1 MSWSYQPLSPPAS
14 PANVMSPGK
23 STSPLVQRPPQADMT
38 GTYPIRFAR
47 MLPASLMRSPPPVTH
62 QRPSADV
69 VGGCQTRNDVIR
81 SLPPMQLPPPAV
93 QRLPQSEAVTRY
105 PLHVGNIL
113 PTSPMRATTAVIQRL
128 PHAEMGSRFP
138 MHTSSL
144 QTPPRG
150 THPLPQADDIDGGRL
165 ILDNNLPSV
174 RLPNCQSP
182 PNRIPVSPA
191 VGSHVRQFFVAPSNL
206 FPFNFFQGNPNMFSV
221 NSPRMTG
228 PLYGQHMA
236 ASSFS
241 PPGSRAPRVISCQE
255 LENGINELRLSE
267 QCTNLPTQ
275 RIPPRINMDFE
286 NSSSVKSSLG
296 DAHQSFMFGEMMPCK
311 ETMPVTTKLL
321 GESHNYNERISDV
334 SSSKSKEDNRSE
346 ENCDSHPSRMVQ
358 NSSTDSSITVN

>member
-1 MSWSYQPLSPPAS
+1 MNWSYQPLSPPAS

-62 QRPSADV
+62 QLPSADV
-69 VGGCQTRNDVIR
+69 VGGCQTRNDIIR

-334 SSSKSKEDNRSE
+334 SSSKSKEDNCSE